1 MAERHGSTAE
11 QRVGWV
17 SQVLA
22 GSGTYGLVTL
32 LSRPAGVSRQT
43 LYTWAEQGRV
53 ALEQAFAPAASEPA
67 ITPAVERQVLSLL
80 AEAHATVRGIQASL
94 WQVARQRVS
103 LGTISAIIQE
113 AQRRAR
119 AWLSRHAPPSSR
131 PLALDEMYGN
141 DRRGAYLPLAGR
153 EHRTCGHDVVVDT
166 ASHAVWAAEGPVPVD
181 TESWTLVLWLAQERG
196 LRWHTTIG
204 DGGAA
209 IEAAVRA
216 VDPTGQHRRDV
227 WHVLH
232 VCAQVQGR
240 LDRRVAQVEAQT
252 ASVQR
257 QAARVAAGQRPL
269 GRNPRTDLG
278 AHGAVCAQARA
289 TADALRFLTTTL
301 HHLLD
306 VVVPTPTGLLDVAGR
321 EGEVTTLL
329 ALLDELAAAAPT
341 AQQAELVRLH
351 RHITLALPGLLA
363 FALPLARVQH
373 DAAVV
378 LGPDGVALVAWA
390 WQRRAILA
398 PRRDDLVAQFPPA
411 WQAAAR
417 VLIETWETAV
427 RASSAVENWHSI
439 LRPHLAVHRTLSPGL
454 LALLVVWHNHR
465 AFARGPH
472 AGLSP
477 LHLSGMT
484 DAPADWLVALG
495 YPPLDSC
502 SPDQNLTTTTL
513 PIAA

>member
-1 MAERHGSTAE
+1 MAQRHGSPAE

-17 SQVLA
+17 SQMLA

-32 LSRPAGVSRQT
+32 LSRTAGVSRQT
-43 LYTWAEQGRV
+43 LYTWVEQGRA
-53 ALEQAFAPAASEPA
+53 ALEQAFAPREAERA
-67 ITPAVERQVLSLL
+67 ITPALERQVLSLL
-80 AEAHATVRGIQASL
+80 VEAHATVRGIQTSL
-94 WQVARQRVS
+94 WQVARRRVS

-113 AQRRAR
+113 AQRRAQ
-119 AWLSRHAPPSSR
+119 AWLGSHAPASSR
-131 PLALDEMYGN
+131 PLALDELYGN
-141 DRRGAYLPLAGR
+141 DRRGAYL
-153 EHRTCGHDVVVDT
+153 HVVDT
-166 ASHAVWAAEGPVPVD
+166 ASWAVWAAEGPVPVD

-232 VCAQVQGR
+232 ACAQVQGR

-252 ASVQR
+252 ASVRR
-257 QAARVAAGQRPL
+257 QAARIAAGRRPL

-278 AHGAVCAQARA
+278 AHATVCAQARA
-289 TADALRFLTTTL
+289 TADALRFLTATL
-301 HHLLD
+301 HHLLE
-306 VVVPTPTGLLDVAGR
+306 VVVPTPTGLLDAAAR
-321 EGEVTTLL
+321 ERELTALL
-329 ALLDELAAAAPT
+329 ALLDELAATAPP
-341 AQQAELVRLH
+341 AQQAELARLH

-363 FALPLARVQH
+363 FAPPLDRVQH

-378 LGPDGVALVAWA
+378 LGTEGVALVAWA
-390 WQRRAILA
+390 WQRRAILG
-398 PRRDDLVAQFPPA
+398 PRRDDLVAQVPPP
-411 WQAAAR
+411 WQPAAR

-454 LALLVVWHNHR
+454 LALLAVWHNHR

-472 AGLSP
+472 AGVSP

-484 DAPADWLVALG
+484 DAPDDWLVALG
-495 YPPLDSC
+495 YPPLHAPSAAQT
-502 SPDQNLTTTTL
+502 PTTTTL
-513 PIAA
+513 PMAA

>member
-1 MAERHGSTAE
+1 MARRHGSTAG

-17 SQVLA
+17 SQLLA

-32 LSRPAGVSRQT
+32 LSRTAGVSRQT
-43 LYTWAEQGRV
+43 LYAWAEHGRA
-53 ALEQAFAPAASEPA
+53 ALEQAFLPRDAERT
-67 ITPAVERQVLSLL
+67 ITPALERQVLSLL
-80 AEAHATVRGIQASL
+80 VEAHATTRGIQTSL
-94 WQVARQRVS
+94 WQVARRRVS
-103 LGTISAIIQE
+103 LGTISTIIQE
-113 AQRRAR
+113 AQRRAQ
-119 AWLSRHAPPSSR
+119 AWMSRHAPPASR

-141 DRRGAYLPLAGR
+141 DRRGAYL
-153 EHRTCGHDVVVDT
+153 HVVDT
-166 ASHAVWAAEGPVPVD
+166 ASQAVWAAEGPVPVD

-196 LRWHTTIG
+196 LRWHTTIS

-209 IEAAVRA
+209 IDAAVQA
-216 VDPTGQHRRDV
+216 VDPAGQHRRDV

-269 GRNPRTDLG
+269 GRNPRTDLV
-278 AHGAVCAQARA
+278 AQAALCTQARA
-289 TADALRFLTTTL
+289 VADACRFLTTTL
-301 HHLLD
+301 HRLLE
-306 VVVPTPTGLLDVAGR
+306 VVVLTPIGLLDAAGR
-321 EGEVTTLL
+321 ERELTTLL
-329 ALLDELAAAAPT
+329 ALLDELAATAPP
-341 AQQAELVRLH
+341 AQQTELARLH
-351 RHITLALPGLLA
+351 RHLTLALPGLLA
-363 FALPLARVQH
+363 FVPPLDRVQH
-373 DAAVV
+373 DAAAI
-378 LGPDGVALVAWA
+378 LGTAGVALVAWA
-390 WQRRAILA
+390 WQRRAVLA

-411 WQAAAR
+411 WQTAAR

-439 LRPHLAVHRTLSPGL
+439 LRPHLAVHRVLSPGL

-472 AGLSP
+472 AGTSP

-484 DAPADWLVALG
+484 DAPVDWLVALG
-495 YPPLDSC
+495 YPPLDPHSA
-502 SPDQNLTTTTL
+502 DQTLTTSVL

>member
-1 MAERHGSTAE
+1 MARRHGSTVAE
-11 QRVGWV
+11 RVAWV
-17 SQVLA
+17 SQLLG
-22 GSGTYGLVTL
+22 GSGTYGLVTV
-32 LSRPAGVSRQT
+32 LSRAGGVSRQT
-43 LYTWAEQGRV
+43 LYTWMEQGRQ
-53 ALEQAFAPAASEPA
+53 ALEQAFAPREAERT
-67 ITPAVERQVLSLL
+67 ITPELERQVLSLL
-80 AEAHATVRGIQASL
+80 VEAHGTVRGIQASL
-94 WQVARQRVS
+94 WQVARRRAGQ
-103 LGTISAIIQE
+103 GTISAIIGE
-113 AQRRAR
+113 AQRRAQ
-119 AWLSRHAPPSSR
+119 AWLGSHAPPSSR

-141 DRRGAYLPLAGR
+141 DRRGAYL
-153 EHRTCGHDVVVDT
+153 HIVDT
-166 ASHAVWAAEGPVPVD
+166 ASYAVWAAEGPVPVD

-209 IEAAVRA
+209 IEAAVR
-216 VDPTGQHRRDV
+216 VVNPTVQHRRDI

-240 LDRRVAQVEAQT
+240 LDRRVAQAEAQT

-257 QAARVAAGQRPL
+257 QAARIAAGQRPL
-269 GRNPRTDLG
+269 GRNPRTDLV
-278 AHGAVCAQARA
+278 AHRAACAQARA
-289 TADALRFLTTTL
+289 TADALRFLTDTL
-301 HHLLD
+301 HHLLE
-306 VVVPTPTGLLDVAGR
+306 VVVLTPAGLLDAVGR
-321 EGEVTTLL
+321 EVELTTLL
-329 ALLDELAAAAPT
+329 ALLDELAATAPT
-341 AQQAELVRLH
+341 VQQTELARLH

-363 FALPLARVQH
+363 FAPPLDRVQR

-411 WQAAAR
+411 WQTAAR

-472 AGLSP
+472 AGTSP

-484 DAPADWLVALG
+484 DAPTDWLVALG
-495 YPPLDSC
+495 YSPLDAH
-502 SPDQNLTTTTL
+502 PAKQTLTATALTM
-513 PIAA
+513 AA

>member
-1 MAERHGSTAE
+1 MARRHGSTAE

-17 SQVLA
+17 SQLLA
-22 GSGTYGLVTL
+22 GNRTYGLVTL
-32 LSRPAGVSRQT
+32 LSRTSGVSRQT
-43 LYTWAEQGRV
+43 LYTWMDQGRA
-53 ALEQAFAPAASEPA
+53 ALEQAFEPRDA
-67 ITPAVERQVLSLL
+67 ERTVTPELERQVLSLL
-80 AEAHATVRGIQASL
+80 VETHATVRGIRASL
-94 WQVARQRVS
+94 WQVARRRVS
-103 LGTISAIIQE
+103 LGTISAIVQE
-113 AQRRAR
+113 AEWRAQG
-119 AWLSRHAPPSSR
+119 WLASHAPASSR

-141 DRRGAYLPLAGR
+141 DRRGAYL
-153 EHRTCGHDVVVDT
+153 HIVDT

-252 ASVQR
+252 TSVQR

-269 GRNPRTDLG
+269 GRNPRTDLI
-278 AHGAVCAQARA
+278 AHRAACSQARA

-301 HHLLD
+301 HHLLE
-306 VVVPTPTGLLDVAGR
+306 VVVLTPTGLLDATGR
-321 EGEVTTLL
+321 EDEVTTLL
-329 ALLDELAAAAPT
+329 TLLDELAATAPT
-341 AQQAELVRLH
+341 AQQTELVRLH

-363 FALPLARVQH
+363 FAPPLDRVRH
-373 DAAVV
+373 DAAAI
-378 LGPDGVALVAWA
+378 LGTAGVALVAWA
-390 WQRRAILA
+390 WQRRAVLG

-411 WQAAAR
+411 WQTAAR
-417 VLIETWETAV
+417 ILIETWETAV

-439 LRPHLAVHRTLSPGL
+439 LRPHLAVHRVLSPGL

-472 AGLSP
+472 AGTSP

-495 YPPLDSC
+495 YPPLDAHSAA
-502 SPDQNLTTTTL
+502 PTL
-513 PIAA
+513 PTTALPLAA

>member
-1 MAERHGSTAE
+1 MARRHGSTVG
-11 QRVGWV
+11 QRVAWV
-17 SQVLA
+17 SQLLG

-32 LSRPAGVSRQT
+32 LSRTAGVSRQT
-43 LYTWAEQGRV
+43 LYTWAEQGRA
-53 ALEQAFAPAASEPA
+53 ALEQAFRPRDAERAMPPDL
-67 ITPAVERQVLSLL
+67 ERQVLSLL
-80 AEAHATVRGIQASL
+80 VEGHATVRGIQASL
-94 WQVARQRVS
+94 WQVARRRVS
-103 LGTISAIIQE
+103 LGSISAIVQE
-113 AQRRAR
+113 AQRRAQ
-119 AWLSRHAPPSSR
+119 AWLSSQAPPSSR

-141 DRRGAYLPLAGR
+141 DRRGAYL
-153 EHRTCGHDVVVDT
+153 HIVDV

-181 TESWTLVLWLAQERG
+181 TESWTLVLGLAQGRG

-216 VDPTGQHRRDV
+216 VDPTGQHRRDI

-232 VCAQVQGR
+232 ACAQVQGR
-240 LDRRVAQVEAQT
+240 LDRHVARVEAQT
-252 ASVQR
+252 ASVRR
-257 QAARVAAGQRPL
+257 QAARVAAGRRPL
-269 GRNPRTDLG
+269 GRNPRTDLV
-278 AHGAVCAQARA
+278 AHAAGCARARA

-301 HHLLD
+301 HQLLE
-306 VVVPTPTGLLDVAGR
+306 VVVLTPDGLLDAAGR
-321 EGEVTTLL
+321 EREVTTLL
-329 ALLDELAAAAPT
+329 ALLDELAATAPT
-341 AQQAELVRLH
+341 AQQAELARLH
-351 RHITLALPGLLA
+351 RHISLARPGLLA
-363 FALPLARVQH
+363 FAPPLDHVQH

-378 LGPDGVALVAWA
+378 LGPEGVALVAWA

-398 PRRDDLVAQFPPA
+398 PRRDDLITQFPPT

-417 VLIETWETAV
+417 VLIETWDTAV

-439 LRPHLAVHRTLSPGL
+439 LRPHLAVHRTLSPGR

-484 DAPADWLVALG
+484 DAPDDWLVALG
-495 YPPLDSC
+495 YPPLDA
-502 SPDQNLTTTTL
+502 PHTDPTLTTTAP

>member
-1 MAERHGSTAE
+1 M
-11 QRVGWV
+11 
-17 SQVLA
+17 
-22 GSGTYGLVTL
+22 
-32 LSRPAGVSRQT
+32 
-43 LYTWAEQGRV
+43 EQGRV
-53 ALEQAFAPAASEPA
+53 ALEQAFQARETERSSLPEL
-67 ITPAVERQVLSLL
+67 ERQVLSLL
-80 AEAHATVRGIQASL
+80 VEAHATARGIQASL
-94 WQVARQRVS
+94 WQVARRRVS
-103 LGTISAIIQE
+103 LGMISAIVQE
-113 AQRRAR
+113 AQRRAQ
-119 AWLSRHAPPSSR
+119 AWLGRHAPASSR

-141 DRRGAYLPLAGR
+141 DRRGAYL
-153 EHRTCGHDVVVDT
+153 HVVDT
-166 ASHAVWAAEGPVPVD
+166 ASRAVWAAEGPVPVD

-240 LDRRVAQVEAQT
+240 LDRRVTQVEAQT

-257 QAARVAAGQRPL
+257 QAARIAAGQRPL
-269 GRNPRTDLG
+269 GRNPRTDLV
-278 AHGAVCAQARA
+278 AHGAVCSQARA

-301 HHLLD
+301 HDLLE
-306 VVVPTPTGLLDVAGR
+306 VVVLTSDGLLDVAGR
-321 EGEVTTLL
+321 EREVTTLL
-329 ALLDELAAAAPT
+329 ALLDELAATAPPT
-341 AQQAELVRLH
+341 QQTELTRLH
-351 RHITLALPGLLA
+351 RHISLAVPGLLA
-363 FALPLARVQH
+363 FAPPLDRVQH
-373 DAAVV
+373 DAAAI
-378 LGPDGVALVAWA
+378 LGTTGVALVAWA
-390 WQRRAILA
+390 WQRRAVLA
-398 PRRDDLVAQFPPA
+398 PRRDDLVAQLPPA
-411 WQAAAR
+411 WQSAAR

-439 LRPHLAVHRTLSPGL
+439 LRPHLAVHRVLSPGL

-484 DAPADWLVALG
+484 DAPTDWLVALG
-495 YPPLDSC
+495 YPPLDPASAA
-502 SPDQNLTTTTL
+502 PTLTRAL
-513 PIAA
+513 PMAA

>member
-1 MAERHGSTAE
+1 MARQHGSTAQ
-11 QRVGWV
+11 QRAAWV
-17 SQVLA
+17 SQLLA

-32 LSRPAGVSRQT
+32 LSRTAGVSRQT

-53 ALEQAFAPAASEPA
+53 ALEQAFQPRASEPVS
-67 ITPAVERQVLSLL
+67 TPEVERQVLSLL
-80 AEAHATVRGIQASL
+80 VEAHATVRGIQASL
-94 WQVARQRVS
+94 WQVARRRVS
-103 LGTISAIIQE
+103 LGTISAIVQE
-113 AQRRAR
+113 AQRRAQ
-119 AWLSRHAPPSSR
+119 AWLASHAPPSSR
-131 PLALDEMYGN
+131 PLALDELYGN
-141 DRRGAYLPLAGR
+141 DRRGAYL
-153 EHRTCGHDVVVDT
+153 HVVDT

-209 IEAAVRA
+209 IEAAMRA

-269 GRNPRTDLG
+269 GRNPRTDLV
-278 AHGAVCAQARA
+278 AHRAVCRQARA
-289 TADALRFLTTTL
+289 TADALRFVTSTL
-301 HHLLD
+301 HQLLE
-306 VVVPTPTGLLDVAGR
+306 VVVLTPDGLLDAAGR
-321 EGEVTTLL
+321 ERELTTLL
-329 ALLDELAAAAPT
+329 ALLDELAATAPT
-341 AQQAELVRLH
+341 AQQPELARLH

-363 FALPLARVQH
+363 FAPPLDRVQH
-373 DAAVV
+373 DAAIV

-411 WQAAAR
+411 WQTAAR
-417 VLIETWETAV
+417 MLIETWETAV

-477 LHLSGMT
+477 LQLSDMP

-495 YPPLDSC
+495 YPPLDPS
-502 SPDQNLTTTTL
+502 STDSTLSTTAL

>member
-1 MAERHGSTAE
+1 MH
-11 QRVGWV
+11 
-17 SQVLA
+17 A
-22 GSGTYGLVTL
+22 GSATYGLVTL
-32 LSRPAGVSRQT
+32 LSRTAGVSRQT
-43 LYTWAEQGRV
+43 LYTWAEQGRA
-53 ALEQAFAPAASEPA
+53 ALEQAFLPREAERP
-67 ITPAVERQVLSLL
+67 ITPELERQVLSLL
-80 AEAHATVRGIQASL
+80 VEAHATVRGIQASL
-94 WQVARQRVS
+94 WQVARRRVS
-103 LGTISAIIQE
+103 LGTISTIIQE
-113 AQRRAR
+113 AQGRAQ
-119 AWLSRHAPPSSR
+119 AWLGSHAPPSSR

-141 DRRGAYLPLAGR
+141 DRRGAYL
-153 EHRTCGHDVVVDT
+153 HVVDT

-216 VDPTGQHRRDV
+216 VDPTSQHRRDV

-232 VCAQVQGR
+232 VCAQIQGR

-269 GRNPRTDLG
+269 GRNPRTDLV
-278 AHGAVCAQARA
+278 AHHAACAQARA
-289 TADALRFLTTTL
+289 IADALRFLTTTL
-301 HHLLD
+301 HQLLE
-306 VVVPTPTGLLDVAGR
+306 VVVLTPTGLLDAAGR
-321 EGEVTTLL
+321 EVELTTLL
-329 ALLDELAAAAPT
+329 ALLDELAAIAPMT
-341 AQQAELVRLH
+341 QQTELVRLH
-351 RHITLALPGLLA
+351 RHISLARPGLLA
-363 FALPLARVQH
+363 FAPPLDRVQH
-373 DAAVV
+373 DAATI
-378 LGPDGVALVAWA
+378 LGTAGVALVAWA
-390 WQRRAILA
+390 WQRRAVLA
-398 PRRDDLVAQFPPA
+398 PRRDDLIAQFPPA
-411 WQAAAR
+411 WQTAAR

-439 LRPHLAVHRTLSPGL
+439 LRPHLAVHRVLSPGL

-484 DAPADWLVALG
+484 NAPTDWLVALG
-495 YPPLDSC
+495 YPPLDAHSA
-502 SPDQNLTTTTL
+502 DQNLTTTEL
-513 PIAA
+513 PLAA

>member
-1 MAERHGSTAE
+1 MARRHGSTAR
-11 QRVGWV
+11 QRVEWV
-17 SQVLA
+17 SQLLA

-32 LSRPAGVSRQT
+32 LSQTAGVSRQT
-43 LYTWAEQGRV
+43 LYTWAERGRV
-53 ALEQAFAPAASEPA
+53 ALERAFEPGDPARPP
-67 ITPAVERQVLSLL
+67 TPELERQVLSLL
-80 AEAHATVRGIQASL
+80 VEAHATTRGIQTSL

-103 LGTISAIIQE
+103 LGTISAIIGE
-113 AQRRAR
+113 AQRRAQG
-119 AWLSRHAPPSSR
+119 WMSRHAPPSSR

-141 DRRGAYLPLAGR
+141 DRRGAYL
-153 EHRTCGHDVVVDT
+153 HVVDT
-166 ASHAVWAAEGPVPVD
+166 ASWAVWAAEGPVPVD

-209 IEAAVRA
+209 IEAAIRG

-240 LDRRVAQVEAQT
+240 LDRRVTQLEAQT
-252 ASVQR
+252 SRVQR
-257 QAARVAAGQRPL
+257 QATRIAAGQRPL
-269 GRNPRTDLG
+269 GRNPRTDLV
-278 AHGAVCAQARA
+278 AHRAACAQARA

-301 HHLLD
+301 HHLLE
-306 VVVPTPTGLLDVAGR
+306 VVVLTPTGLLDTAGR
-321 EGEVTTLL
+321 EAEVTALL
-329 ALLDELAAAAPT
+329 ALLDELAALAPA
-341 AQQAELVRLH
+341 AQQVELTRLH
-351 RHITLALPGLLA
+351 RHITLAAPGLLA
-363 FALPLARVQH
+363 FAPPLDRVQH
-373 DAAVV
+373 DAAIV
-378 LGPDGVALVAWA
+378 LGAAGVALVAWA
-390 WQRRAILA
+390 WQRRAILG

-411 WQAAAR
+411 WQTAAR
-417 VLIETWETAV
+417 VLLVAWETAV

-439 LRPHLAVHRTLSPGL
+439 LRPHLAVHRVLSPGL

-477 LHLSGMT
+477 LHLSGLT

-495 YPPLDSC
+495 YPPLDPHSA
-502 SPDQNLTTTTL
+502 DQTLTTTAL